1 MKAPC
6 VTTTMYHLTAPSP
19 LPQVHAMDW
28 WTGGFTDRM
37 PMLRKL
43 QADAASTP
51 WELVREQWCVTH
63 HRL

>member
-1 MKAPC
+1 
-6 VTTTMYHLTAPSP
+6 MYHLTAPSP